1 MNLFEF
7 DNIMIPISSGGSRDP
22 KGGALHWLLGR
33 IHVPTRRT
41 LIYEPYGGGNFNAM
55 YWLTRLESFRDDLFV
70 KKFEMIQQLTS
81 AATGGPIS
89 DAEKQN
95 LTTIKN
101 SAWTHDHN
109 YTGTKKYS
117 QQGDCS
123 ACAVFVMMW
132 IAYLL
137 KNKEANLGVDVTQER
152 CAGVFRTWLTR
163 MLCEDAV
170 RAEDS

>member
-1 MNLFEF
+1 
-7 DNIMIPISSGGSRDP
+7 MIPISSGGKFDP
-22 KGGALHWLLGR
+22 NRGAPHWLLGR
-33 IHVPTRRT
+33 IHVSTRET
-41 LIYEPYGGGNFNAM
+41 LIYEPYGSGEFNAE
-55 YWLTRLESFRDDLFV
+55 YWLTRLESFRDDLFL
-70 KKFEMIQQLTS
+70 KKFEMMQQLTS

-89 DAEKQN
+89 DDEKQN

-101 SAWTHDHN
+101 SAWTRDHN
-109 YTGTKKYS
+109 YTGTKRYS
-117 QQGDCS
+117 QQGDGS

-137 KNKEANLGVDVTQER
+137 KNKEDKMGEEVTQPR